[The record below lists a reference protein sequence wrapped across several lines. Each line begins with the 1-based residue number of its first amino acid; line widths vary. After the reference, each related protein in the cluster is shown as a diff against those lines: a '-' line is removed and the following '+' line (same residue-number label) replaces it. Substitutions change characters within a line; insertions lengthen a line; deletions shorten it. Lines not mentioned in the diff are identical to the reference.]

1 MKFNVWDIDWDC
13 DKQKAA
19 TLPKKVVLNT
29 ETEDGFSIKDDQD
42 IAQELYERYDVEVNG
57 FRTDL
62 NCENDSFGYYVNDVE
77 SKIS

>member
-13 DKQKAA
+13 DKRKAA

-29 ETEDGFSIKDDQD
+29 ETEDGFSIEDEQD
-42 IAQELYERYDVEVNG
+42 IAQELYERYDAEVNG

-62 NCENDSFGYYVNDVE
+62 NCEHDSFVDYVNEVE
-77 SKIS
+77 SNIS